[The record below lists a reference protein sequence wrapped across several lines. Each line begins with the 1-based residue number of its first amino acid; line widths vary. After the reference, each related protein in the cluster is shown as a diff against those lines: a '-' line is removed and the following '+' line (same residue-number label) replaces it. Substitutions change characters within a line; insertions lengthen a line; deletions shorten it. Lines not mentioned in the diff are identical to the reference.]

1 MLLWM
6 VAMLLL
12 LFGGISLGISIQN
25 SGTRKAT
32 SQPPTPMTLQE
43 LVEKGPGEN
52 LYVDLSG
59 LQFGENYVYNE
70 ATGKVW
76 TDAWAFLFAKGD
88 MSKPLA
94 IGQLSEGGKK
104 QMMKSMEKS
113 TLRGLVSKKPK
124 EFKATAGKKLYKSQ
138 PGVES
143 GDAFYIIKEVN
154 KSPSNSGIN
163 SALFTGI
170 FLMVL
175 GGAFI
180 ALAVMRK
187 ST

>member
-1 MLLWM
+1 MSTW
-6 VAMLLL
+6 
-12 LFGGISLGISIQN
+12 
-25 SGTRKAT
+25 
-32 SQPPTPMTLQE
+32 
-43 LVEKGPGEN
+43 
-52 LYVDLSG
+52 SG

-124 EFKATAGKKLYKSQ
+124 EFKATVGKNSINLSL
-138 PGVES
+138 ES
-143 GDAFYIIKEVN
+143 NQVM
-154 KSPSNSGIN
+154 P
-163 SALFTGI
+163 FTSS
-170 FLMVL
+170 
-175 GGAFI
+175 
-180 ALAVMRK
+180 K
-187 ST
+187 K